1 MNSGDWL
8 YFEVWVK
15 EVSYLL
21 SIKDIKKMC
30 EAPSANKA
38 YYRPIICKGELFKVD
53 IFFVGTNPATP
64 IYPWEMDLDAYVDL
78 LMDYGRF
85 IEFYKMSRVK
95 NGKKEISRTRT
106 GMNSFLNWLSSNTNA
121 AIAETEVVPYPT
133 ENLKLLRKEPA
144 HIIERGKEMFY
155 ALLMEFKPRL
165 IIFHGKETVEYATE
179 ILTEKGILSP
189 KSINLDQSIEEIEKQ
204 LPLCNFRYDNGKTA
218 NIMACR
224 HFMYYGAKGES
235 FKPFRE
241 NVLRI
246 LKNNK

>member
-1 MNSGDWL
+1 
-8 YFEVWVK
+8 
-15 EVSYLL
+15 
-21 SIKDIKKMC
+21 MC
-30 EAPSANKA
+30 ESPAVNKA
-38 YYRPIICKGELFKVD
+38 YYRPIICKGELSKVD

-64 IYPWEMDLDAYVDL
+64 IYPKDMDLDTYVDL
-78 LMDYGRF
+78 LMNYEKF
-85 IEFYKMSRVK
+85 IEFYKISRVK
-95 NGKKEISRTRT
+95 NGKQEISRTRT
-106 GMNSFLNWLSSNTNA
+106 GMISFLNWLSSNTNT

-133 ENLKLLRKEPA
+133 ENIKLLRKEPA
-144 HIIERGKEMFY
+144 NIIERGKVMFY
-155 ALLMEFKPRL
+155 KLLMEFKPQL

-179 ILTEKGILSP
+179 ILTEKGILSL

-241 NVLRI
+241 NVLKI
-246 LKNNK
+246 LKDNR

>member
-1 MNSGDWL
+1 M
-8 YFEVWVK
+8 
-15 EVSYLL
+15 L
-21 SIKDIKKMC
+21 SLQDINRMC
-30 EAPSANKA
+30 EAPANNKA
-38 YYRPIICKGELFKVD
+38 YYRPIICKGELSKVD

-64 IYPWEMDLDAYVDL
+64 IYPKDMDLDTYVDL
-78 LMDYGRF
+78 LMNYEKF

-155 ALLMEFKPRL
+155 KLLMEFRPRL
-165 IIFHGKETVEYATE
+165 IILHGKETVEYAAN

-189 KSINLDQSIEEIEKQ
+189 ESIKLDQPIEEIEKQ
-204 LPLCNFRYDNGKTA
+204 LPLCDFRYDNGKTT

-241 NVLRI
+241 NVLRM
-246 LKNNK
+246 LKDNR

>member
-1 MNSGDWL
+1 M
-8 YFEVWVK
+8 VK

-21 SIKDIKKMC
+21 SIQDIKEMC
-30 EAPSANKA
+30 GAPSDNKA
-38 YYRPIICKGELFKVD
+38 YYRPIICKGELSKVD

-64 IYPWEMDLDAYVDL
+64 IYPRDMDLDTYVAL
-78 LMDYGRF
+78 LMDYERF
-85 IEFYKMSRVK
+85 IEFYKMNRVK

-106 GMNSFLNWLSSNTNA
+106 GMISFLDWLSSNTNA

-155 ALLMEFKPRL
+155 ELLIEFKPRL
-165 IIFHGKETVEYATE
+165 TILHGKETVEYVAD
-179 ILTEKGILSP
+179 ILAEKGVLSP
-189 KSINLDQSIEEIEKQ
+189 KSINLNQSIEEIEKQ
-204 LPLCNFRYDNGKTA
+204 LPLCNFRYDNRKTA

-241 NVLRI
+241 NVLRV
-246 LKNNK
+246 LKDNK

>member
-1 MNSGDWL
+1 VRLKGG
-8 YFEVWVK
+8 VHI
-15 EVSYLL
+15 L
-21 SIKDIKKMC
+21 SKQKIKRMC
-30 EAPSANKA
+30 EAPANNKA
-38 YYRPIICKGELFKVD
+38 YYRPIICKGDLSKVD

-64 IYPWEMDLDAYVDL
+64 IYPRDMDLDTYVDL
-78 LMDYGRF
+78 LMDYERF
-85 IEFYKMSRVK
+85 IEFYKMNRVK

-106 GMNSFLNWLSSNTNA
+106 GMISFLNWLSNNTNA

-133 ENLKLLRKEPA
+133 ENLKLLRREPA
-144 HIIERGKEMFY
+144 YIIERGKEMFY
-155 ALLMEFKPRL
+155 ELLIEFKPRL
-165 IIFHGKETVEYATE
+165 IILHGKETVEYAAE

-204 LPLCNFRYDNGKTA
+204 LPLCNFKYDNGKTA

-235 FKPFRE
+235 FKPLRE